1 MPSPERRRTSWPAR
15 IGAPIAFLLA
25 ATAAVLLVR
34 AGLDADT
41 SPATPDLVTTTAPAA
56 PLPSPP
62 RYYRIRQ
69 GDTLSLVA
77 IRFETTVERLVEL
90 NPGIDT
96 TGLAPGRRIRI
107 E

>member
-1 MPSPERRRTSWPAR
+1 VR
-15 IGAPIAFLLA
+15 IGAPIAFLVA

-41 SPATPDLVTTTAPAA
+41 SPATPAPATTTTAPSG
-56 PLPSPP
+56 PISSTP
-62 RYYRIRQ
+62 RYYTIRP

-77 IRFETTVERLVEL
+77 VRFDTTVDRLLEL
-90 NPGIDT
+90 NPGVDASD
-96 TGLAPGRRIRI
+96 LVPGQELRI

>member
-1 MPSPERRRTSWPAR
+1 MPLRRTSWPAR

-34 AGLDADT
+34 AGLEADT
-41 SPATPDLVTTTAPAA
+41 SPATPAAATTTTAPSG
-56 PLPSPP
+56 PIGSTP
-62 RYYRIRQ
+62 RYYTIRP

-77 IRFETTVERLVEL
+77 VRFDTTVDRLLEL
-90 NPGIDT
+90 NPGVDASD
-96 TGLAPGRRIRI
+96 LVPGQELRI